1 MHKCACWVRP
11 TSPSP
16 KLAEV
21 LAAAIGDMG
30 VVQAA
35 QARVNECETM
45 HRSDFVLIANSE
57 GYAFGRL
64 ECIFAKVA
72 GAELQL
78 PLSLVQRFDLVAEH
92 TRSWELVACAGGV
105 VVATSDIIVA
115 WVHSGDD
122 SKTLAL
128 KPHWILPCMA

>member
-1 MHKCACWVRP
+1 MHKFACSVRP

-16 KLAEV
+16 KLADI
-21 LAAAIGDMG
+21 LAASMGDLG
-30 VVQAA
+30 VVQVA
-35 QARVNECETM
+35 QARVSETL
-45 HRSDFVLIANSE
+45 HRSDFVLIANDE

-78 PLSLVQRFDLVAEH
+78 PLGLAQRFDLVAEH
-92 TRSWELVACAGGV
+92 TMSWELVAGAGGV
-105 VVATSDIIVA
+105 VVAISDIIA
-115 WVHSGDD
+115 ALVHSGDD

-128 KPHWILPCMA
+128 KPHWLLPCMA